1 MRLLPAFALSAALA
15 LGACQ
20 NPDGSVNVPATVALG
35 AGVGIAALALSAAA
49 DDDKPRHRYRG
60 YDRRRDYGYGYGH
73 PVQGRPRY
81 YGGHPGYY
89 RGW

>member
-35 AGVGIAALALSAAA
+35 AGVGIAALALSAA
-49 DDDKPRHRYRG
+49 DDKPRHRYRG
-60 YDRRRDYGYGYGH
+60 HDRRRDYGYGYG
-73 PVQGRPRY
+73 GYDRPRY
-81 YGGHPGYY
+81 YGGHPGTY